1 MSFVVEKNKSFYPAD
16 ICFFCFSAVMV
27 YSEVCAYLIEKF
39 LFFSKPIVF
48 TRRGG
53 NIGFAAFQ
61 LLNLYVC
68 LKLSDAL

>member
-1 MSFVVEKNKSFYPAD
+1 VEKNISFYPTD

-27 YSEVCAYLIEKF
+27 YTEVCAYLFGKS
-39 LFFSKPIVF
+39 LFCCNPIVF
-48 TRRGG
+48 IRRGG

-68 LKLSDAL
+68 SILSDAF